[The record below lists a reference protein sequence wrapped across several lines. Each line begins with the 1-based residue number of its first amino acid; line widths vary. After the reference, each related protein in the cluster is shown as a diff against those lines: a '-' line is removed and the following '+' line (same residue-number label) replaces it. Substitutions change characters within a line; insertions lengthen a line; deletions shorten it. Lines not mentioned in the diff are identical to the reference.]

1 MLLVAVADTHLYHD
15 ELRVPA
21 GDVFVHAGDLL
32 RAGTLDELRRATEW
46 LTSLPHRHKVL
57 VAGNHDRCF
66 ELQHAEAIRLLPGNI
81 HYLQD
86 EGVLIGGLRF
96 WGSPW
101 QPAYNGWAFNLERGR
116 KLRSQWARIPTNT
129 DILVTHGPPL
139 GFGDR
144 SPVHGRHGCVD
155 LAARVSEIRP
165 LLHVFGHIHQ
175 DGGFWHE
182 ASTAYLNAT
191 TWECERGPSVVDL
204 SPDGEVVPVT
214 IPPRE
219 ADF

>member
-144 SPVHGRHGCVD
+144 SPVQGRHGCGD

-165 LLHVFGHIHQ
+165 
-175 DGGFWHE
+175 
-182 ASTAYLNAT
+182 
-191 TWECERGPSVVDL
+191 
-204 SPDGEVVPVT
+204 
-214 IPPRE
+214 
-219 ADF
+219 